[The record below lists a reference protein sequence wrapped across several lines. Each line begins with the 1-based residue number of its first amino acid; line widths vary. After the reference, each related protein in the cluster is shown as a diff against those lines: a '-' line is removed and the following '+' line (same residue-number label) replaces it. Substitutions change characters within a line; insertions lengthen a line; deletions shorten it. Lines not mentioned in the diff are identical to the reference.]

1 MGEPSP
7 IAAMGLSRDVAALAL
22 TARTLKR
29 GGKAEAALRAYRTA
43 LELAASSDPSRLDPP
58 AFDDDPQV
66 RRFRLPHEAIVGGVI
81 RDMIEAGDWCF
92 SAWSSAL
99 PARAVVRLAAAK
111 ILREKG
117 DTDAE
122 RALGLV
128 LAEDLDL
135 PASTGMAAEELA
147 ARGEALALTERRRE
161 AAERYREAIAMTDD
175 DATRRRWRLAL
186 AEVLTPLGESS
197 ERATLL
203 EAAKASDPTDDVTR
217 KAVEAQQFAGLK

>member
-1 MGEPSP
+1 V
-7 IAAMGLSRDVAALAL
+7 GLSRDVTALTL

-29 GGKAEAALRAYRTA
+29 SGKTEAALRAYRLA
-43 LELAASSDPSRLDPP
+43 LELAADADPSRLAAP

-66 RRFRLPHEAIVGGVI
+66 RRFRLPHEAIVGAVI
-81 RDMIEAGDWCF
+81 REIIEAGEWGF

-99 PARAVVRLAAAK
+99 PPRAVVRLTAAR

-122 RALGLV
+122 RAFGLV
-128 LAEDLDL
+128 LADDVTA
-135 PASTGMAAEELA
+135 PASAILIAEELA

-161 AAERYREAIAMTDD
+161 AAERYREAIAIAAD
-175 DATRRRWRLAL
+175 DAIRRRWRLAL
-186 AEVLTPLGESS
+186 AEVLTPLGESG
-197 ERATLL
+197 ERAALL

-217 KAVEAQQFAGLK
+217 KAIEAQQFAGLK